1 MTGPI
6 QVMGIIKTK
15 TNDTIVLIGIG
26 VSRRE
31 FMSINDMESF
41 VDAVRQTFALWSV
54 MGWSSW
60 NLVDSFRPKIVSNSI
75 RLRVGVIPL
84 TLSLIKLMMA

>member
-31 FMSINDMESF
+31 FMSINDMESS

-54 MGWSSW
+54 MG
-60 NLVDSFRPKIVSNSI
+60 
-75 RLRVGVIPL
+75 
-84 TLSLIKLMMA
+84 